1 MTVPM
6 PSARGAQPVQDAP
19 ARTSTTT
26 TEVAARAPA
35 DARPVVRIGG
45 GLVRGTREGA
55 LDRFLGIPYA
65 AAPAGGLRFREP
77 QPAPAWEGERDA
89 SAFGP
94 TAPQA
99 PYGGGL
105 EKYLP
110 TVEIAGDDILTV
122 NVWTPAD
129 RPADA
134 ALPVLVFVHGGALT
148 RGAAALPAYDGQTF
162 ARHGIVYVSIQYR
175 LGQEGFAV
183 LDDVPQN
190 LGVLDQQAALR
201 WVRREI
207 AAFGG
212 DPATVTVM
220 GHSAGANT
228 LTALL
233 ALPHATEL
241 FDRAILQSG
250 PLSAQSSKKAGRMT
264 REIANRLKVSATRAG
279 FAAVKAEELVA
290 QQRAIA
296 AGGSPLGRGPSVALA
311 IGGDAVPRNPLDAL
325 LAGAGRGIPVLI
337 GSTSEEYRLWFV
349 PSGVL
354 DRITNRTLA
363 LARLASRVPSRIV
376 KAHRARRP
384 DATPGEVLGEV
395 VTDVLLR
402 GPIAR
407 FADSRTDDPAA
418 PHSRVVDS
426 AAASPT
432 WVYEFRWRSPVDRLG
447 AAHGMELG
455 FVFDRIDTP
464 DAAALGGHAGPQTL
478 ADAMHRAWV
487 SFVVTGDPGWEAW
500 SSRRP
505 VQAFDADGGHID
517 YAPRQDELDGL
528 PER

>member
-1 MTVPM
+1 M

-26 TEVAARAPA
+26 TEVAAGAPD

-45 GLVRGTREGA
+45 GLVRGTREGT

-77 QPAPAWEGERDA
+77 QPAPPWEGERDV

-264 REIANRLKVSATRAG
+264 REIAKRLKVSATRAG
-279 FAAVKAEELVA
+279 IAAVKAEELVA